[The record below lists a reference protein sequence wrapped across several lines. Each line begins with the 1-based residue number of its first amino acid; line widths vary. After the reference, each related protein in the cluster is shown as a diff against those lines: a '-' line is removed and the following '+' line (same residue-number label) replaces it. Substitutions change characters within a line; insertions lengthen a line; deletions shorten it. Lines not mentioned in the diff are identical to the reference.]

1 MIFLP
6 DVNVLIALAWPNHI
20 HHGVAHSWFAENV
33 VQDGDFWATSPL
45 TQLAFVRISS
55 NPRIIDEAVSPEE
68 ALNILERYSAHPSH
82 RFWSDDV
89 PVSAFS
95 KLPTSM
101 LQGHRQ
107 VTDAY
112 LLLLAAKWGG
122 TLVTFDQGL
131 AAAVQDSEYA
141 ETVRLLQSD
150 AL

>member
-6 DVNVLIALAWPNHI
+6 DVNVLIALAWPNHL
-20 HHGVAHSWFAENV
+20 HHGVAHSWFAETI
-33 VQDGDFWATSPL
+33 VQNGEFWATSPL

-95 KLPTSM
+95 KLPASM

-107 VTDAY
+107 VSDAH
-112 LLLLAAKWGG
+112 LILLAKNRRG
-122 TLVTFDQGL
+122 TLVTFDRAL
-131 AAAVQDSEYA
+131 AASVQNTDFDNS
-141 ETVRLLQSD
+141 VLLLENSVV
-150 AL
+150 